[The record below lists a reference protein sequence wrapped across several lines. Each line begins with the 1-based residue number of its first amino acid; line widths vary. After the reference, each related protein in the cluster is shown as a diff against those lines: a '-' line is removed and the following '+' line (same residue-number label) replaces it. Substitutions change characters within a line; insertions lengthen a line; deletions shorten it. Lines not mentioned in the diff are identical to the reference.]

1 MGSRQKAETLVEGG
15 ALDLETSPED
25 ESATPWRGAG
35 EPLSGVFGT
44 GGGGAAGAE
53 VRGGAAGDA
62 GASLDL
68 MDPLPPA
75 SC

>member
-1 MGSRQKAETLVEGG
+1 MPLPGVEQESHSLACLEREVA
-15 ALDLETSPED
+15 ALLG
-25 ESATPWRGAG
+25 RM
-35 EPLSGVFGT
+35 
-44 GGGGAAGAE
+44 
-53 VRGGAAGDA
+53 RGGAAGDA